1 MKFGFCLLGTHY
13 LPIRMQVITSHFSA
27 DFDCMAAMVAAQ
39 KLYPEAKMVFSG
51 SMEKPLQEYLKALN
65 PPFQFLKLKEVDLDQ
80 VTRLIVVDTRDPDR
94 IGQFKQLLNKEGVEV
109 HVYDH
114 HLDVVN
120 SIKADQ
126 SVIRERG
133 SCVTLVCEELAE
145 RGIELSPE
153 ECTLMALGIYQDTHS
168 LMSVATTPED
178 FHAVGRMV
186 AGGADLNTVARFVEA
201 RLNDEQRGVMNDLIN
216 NLEILNFNGV
226 DVALCT
232 ASLDYYVGD
241 LAVVVSRLMDL
252 ENLNAVFALIR
263 LESQVLLIGRS
274 RAGEINV
281 AHILR
286 DFGGGGHAQAASAK
300 TRDFTLIQAREKLIS
315 VLGDK
320 VEPLNRIQEVMHYP
334 VISVKAGDTL
344 DQTEKKMTQFN
355 LNTLPVLSGK
365 KPVGIIT
372 RQTVEKAL
380 YHKMARNKVEEVM
393 AHEFSV
399 TTPEA
404 FFKTI
409 IPTIVEDKQ
418 KVVPVMDP
426 KSGHLVGVVSRGDL
440 LRILHK
446 DLSRS
451 STGPYASLLERHEV
465 TGKQLKSLMAE
476 RLPKTI
482 MSLLHTVSRV
492 ADRQGVSAYLV
503 GGFVRDLLLRI
514 DNYDMDIVIEDDGIQ
529 FAKALGKQLEAKVVS
544 HQKFG
549 TSVVCLPDGFKIDV
563 ATARTEFYKHPA
575 ALPTVEMSSIK
586 SDLFRRDFTFNSL
599 ALKLNGDNAFVLLDY
614 FNGQRDLKDRVVRVL
629 HNLSIVEDPSR
640 AFRAIRFEQR
650 LGFRIGK
657 QTESFIKHAVK
668 KKFIEK
674 LSGARLY
681 NELMLILKEPE
692 PLSCL
697 RRMKELG
704 LLQFIHPKIM
714 KHKKDFEV
722 IERVQEVFS
731 LSRIVHLVQD
741 CDEGYVYL
749 LAMLYSLD
757 GREISRAAA
766 KLHLSQKQ
774 RNRMRE
780 DLDYCKSRLK
790 IFKKKTKLQPSEIYN
805 LLSDLSPEAVLLLM
819 AVSAS
824 EQINKQIVLFFTE
837 YHDSAQLSLTGD
849 DLIHMGIQPGPLF
862 KVVFKTLR
870 DARLNGL
877 IHSREDEVALVQNQ
891 FLGA

>member
-1 MKFGFCLLGTHY
+1 
-13 LPIRMQVITSHFSA
+13 MQVITSHFSA
-27 DFDCMAAMVAAQ
+27 DFDCMAAMVAVQ

-51 SMEKPLQEYLKALN
+51 SMEKPLQEYLKAHN
-65 PPFQFLKLKEVDLDQ
+65 PPFQFSKIKEVNFDQ
-80 VTRLIVVDTRDPDR
+80 VTRLIVVDTRDPER
-94 IGQFKQLLNKEGVEV
+94 IGLFKNLLNKEGVEV

-114 HLDVVN
+114 HLDVV
-120 SIKADQ
+120 SPLKADQ

-145 RGIELSPE
+145 RGIELPPE

-186 AGGADLNTVARFVEA
+186 AGGADLNTVARFVEV
-201 RLNDEQRGVMNDLIN
+201 RLNEEQRGVMNDLIN
-216 NLEILNFNGV
+216 NLEVHNFNGV

-232 ASLDYYVGD
+232 ASFDYYVGD
-241 LAVVVSRLMDL
+241 LAVVVSRLMEL
-252 ENLNAVFALIR
+252 ENLSAVFALIL
-263 LESQVLLIGRS
+263 LESQVYIIGRS
-274 RAGEINV
+274 RAEEINV
-281 AHILR
+281 AHMMR
-286 DFGGGGHAQAASAK
+286 EFGGGGHAQAAAAS

-334 VISVKAGDTL
+334 VISVQTGDTL
-344 DQTEKKMTQFN
+344 EQTEKNMTRFN

-380 YHKMARNKVEEVM
+380 YHKMSRNKVEEVM

-404 FFKTI
+404 YFKTI

-418 KVVPVMDP
+418 KVVPVVDP

-446 DLSRS
+446 DLSRY

-476 RLPKTI
+476 RLPKPI
-482 MSLLHTVSRV
+482 MSLLRTVARV
-492 ADRQGVSAYLV
+492 ADQQGVSAYVV

-529 FAKALGKQLEAKVVS
+529 FAKAMGKELNAKVVS

-586 SDLFRRDFTFNSL
+586 SDLFRRDFTFNCL
-599 ALKLNGDNAFVLLDY
+599 ALKLNGENAFFLLDF
-614 FNGQRDLKDRVVRVL
+614 FNGQRDLKDKVVRVL

-657 QTESFIKHAVK
+657 QTESFIKHAAK

-697 RRMKELG
+697 RRLKELD
-704 LLQFIHPKIM
+704 LLQFIHPRM
-714 KHKKDFEV
+714 LKHKKDFEV

-749 LAMLYSLD
+749 LAILYSLD
-757 GREISRAAA
+757 GREISRAATR
-766 KLHLSQKQ
+766 LHLSQKQ
-774 RNRMRE
+774 RRRVQE
-780 DLDYCKSRLK
+780 DRDHCKSRLK
-790 IFKKKTKLQPSEIYN
+790 IFKKKSKLQPSEIYN
-805 LLSDLSPEAVLLLM
+805 LLFDLSPEAVLLLM
-819 AVSAS
+819 AVSGS
-824 EQINKQIVLFFTE
+824 EQINKHIVLFFTE
-837 YHDSAQLSLTGD
+837 YHDSARLSLTGD
-849 DLIHMGIQPGPLF
+849 DLIHMGIQPGPVF
-862 KVVFKTLR
+862 KAVFKTLR

-877 IHSREDEVALVQNQ
+877 IHSREDEVTLVQNR

>member
-1 MKFGFCLLGTHY
+1 
-13 LPIRMQVITSHFSA
+13 MQVITSHFSA
-27 DFDCMAAMVAAQ
+27 DFDCMAAMVAVQ

-51 SMEKPLQEYLKALN
+51 SMEKPLQEYLKAHN
-65 PPFQFLKLKEVDLDQ
+65 QPFQFSKIKEVSFDQ
-80 VTRLIVVDTRDPDR
+80 VTRLIVVDTRDPER
-94 IGQFKQLLNKEGVEV
+94 IGLFKNLLNKEGVEV

-120 SIKADQ
+120 PLKADQ

-201 RLNDEQRGVMNDLIN
+201 RLNEEQRGVMNDLIN
-216 NLEILNFNGV
+216 NLKVHNFNGV

-241 LAVVVSRLMDL
+241 LAVVVSRLMEL
-252 ENLNAVFALIR
+252 ENLSAVFALIL
-263 LESQVLLIGRS
+263 LESQVYIIGRS
-274 RAGEINV
+274 RAEEINV
-281 AHILR
+281 AHMMR
-286 DFGGGGHAQAASAK
+286 EFGGGGHAQAAAAS

-334 VISVKAGDTL
+334 VISVKMGDTL
-344 DQTEKKMTQFN
+344 EQTEKKMTRFN

-380 YHKMARNKVEEVM
+380 YHKMSRNKVEEVM

-404 FFKTI
+404 YFKTI

-418 KVVPVMDP
+418 KVVPVVDP
-426 KSGHLVGVVSRGDL
+426 KSSHLVGVVSRGDL

-476 RLPKTI
+476 RLPKAI
-482 MSLLHTVSRV
+482 MSLMHTVARV
-492 ADRQGVSAYLV
+492 ADQQSVSAYVV

-529 FAKALGKQLEAKVVS
+529 FAKALGKELNAKVVS

-586 SDLFRRDFTFNSL
+586 SDLFRRDFTFNCL
-599 ALKLNGDNAFVLLDY
+599 ALKLNGEDAFVLLDF
-614 FNGQRDLKDRVVRVL
+614 FNGHRDLKDKVVRVL
-629 HNLSIVEDPSR
+629 HNLSFVEDPSR

-697 RRMKELG
+697 RRMKELD
-704 LLQFIHPKIM
+704 LLQFIHPKM
-714 KHKKDFEV
+714 LKHKKDFEV

-757 GREISRAAA
+757 GREISRAATR
-766 KLHLSQKQ
+766 LHLSQKQ
-774 RNRMRE
+774 RRRMRE

-790 IFKKKTKLQPSEIYN
+790 IFKKKSKPQPSEIYN
-805 LLSDLSPEAVLLLM
+805 LLSGLSPEAVLLLM
-819 AVSAS
+819 AVSGS
-824 EQINKQIVLFFTE
+824 EQINKHIVLFFTE
-837 YHDSAQLSLTGD
+837 YHDSARLSLTGD
-849 DLIHMGIQPGPLF
+849 DLIHMGIQPGPVF
-862 KVVFKTLR
+862 KAVFKTLR

-877 IHSREDEVALVQNQ
+877 IHSREDEVTLVQNQ